1 MNFYALPQP
10 RQRLIAVGLL
20 VAALAALG
28 LGVAAPVSDIVTG
41 KQEAIRKSEAELA
54 RWQGIAAS
62 ADTMRAAIDDPSANV
77 RASAIALPPST
88 DAQAAAS
95 VQAMVRRILGNAG
108 ADLKS
113 VQPLDTRRTGNLR
126 EAGVRIVAVA
136 TQKQFDDALFAL
148 DHANPRLFVRE
159 ANIQLASSGS
169 RVAGEESAAML
180 QVRSM
185 FTHTRSARS
194 EE

>member
-1 MNFYALPQP
+1 MNFYALPQS
-10 RQRLIAVGLL
+10 RQRLIAAGLL
-20 VAALAALG
+20 AAAFAILG
-28 LGVAAPVSDIVTG
+28 IGIAAPISEIVTA
-41 KQEAIRKSEAELA
+41 KQESIRKSEAELA
-54 RWQGIAAS
+54 RWRGIAAS
-62 ADTMRAAIDDPSANV
+62 ADTMRAAIDDPAANV
-77 RASAIALPPST
+77 RASAIALPAST

-113 VQPLDTRRTGNLR
+113 VQPLDTRRIGNLR

-136 TQKQFDDALFAL
+136 TQKQFDDTLFAL

-169 RVAGEESAAML
+169 RVAGEETAPML
-180 QVRSM
+180 QVRLDVY
-185 FTHTRSARS
+185 AYALS

>member
-1 MNFYALPQP
+1 MNLYALPQD
-10 RQRLIAVGLL
+10 RQRLIAVGFLA
-20 VAALAALG
+20 AALSVLAFG
-28 LGVAAPVSDIVTG
+28 IAAPVADIITG

-62 ADTMRAAIDDPSANV
+62 ADIMRGAIDDPSAAV
-77 RASAIALPPST
+77 RANAIALPAST

-95 VQAMVRRILGNAG
+95 VQAMVRRILDNAG

-136 TQKQFDDALFAL
+136 SQRQLDDTLFAL

-169 RVAGEESAAML
+169 RVAGEEAAPML
-180 QVRSM
+180 QLRLDVY
-185 FTHTRSARS
+185 AYALS

>member
-1 MNFYALPQP
+1 MNLYGLPQN
-10 RQRLIAVGLL
+10 RQRLIAVSLL
-20 VAALAALG
+20 VAALAILG

-54 RWQGIAAS
+54 RWRGIAAS
-62 ADTMRAAIDDPSANV
+62 GDVMRAAIEDPSAAV
-77 RASAIALPPST
+77 RAGAIALPAST

-95 VQAMVRRILGNAG
+95 VQAMVRRILDNAG

-136 TQKQFDDALFAL
+136 SQRQLDDTLFAL

-169 RVAGEESAAML
+169 RVAGEETAPML
-180 QVRSM
+180 QLRLDVY
-185 FTHTRSARS
+185 AYALS

>member
-20 VAALAALG
+20 VAALAVFS

-77 RASAIALPPST
+77 RASAIALPAST

-113 VQPLDTRRTGNLR
+113 VQPLDTRRTGSLR

-148 DHANPRLFVRE
+148 DHANPRLLVRE

-169 RVAGEESAAML
+169 RVAGEETAPML
-180 QVRSM
+180 QVRLDVY
-185 FTHTRSARS
+185 AYALS

>member
-1 MNFYALPQP
+1 MNFYALPQS
-10 RQRLIAVGLL
+10 RQRLIAVSLL
-20 VAALAALG
+20 VAAFTVLG
-28 LGVAAPVSDIVTG
+28 AGVAAPVADIVNG
-41 KQEAIRKSEAELA
+41 KQAAIRKSEAELA
-54 RWQGIAAS
+54 RWRGIAAS

-77 RASAIALPPST
+77 RTSAIALPAST

-113 VQPLDTRRTGNLR
+113 VQPLDTRRTGSLR

-159 ANIQLASSGS
+159 ANIQIASSGS
-169 RVAGEESAAML
+169 RVAGEETAPML
-180 QVRSM
+180 QVRLDV
-185 FTHTRSARS
+185 FAYALS